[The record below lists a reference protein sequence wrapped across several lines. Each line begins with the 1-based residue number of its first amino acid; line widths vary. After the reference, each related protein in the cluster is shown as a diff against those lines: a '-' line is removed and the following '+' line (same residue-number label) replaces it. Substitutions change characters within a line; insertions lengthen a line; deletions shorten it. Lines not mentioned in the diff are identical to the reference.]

1 VAAASVIESAAI
13 VCKDSN
19 MNWAHV
25 HLLLNHFPTVGM
37 IIGLCLFIAAIVAKS
52 DDLKR
57 ASLVVFFAIS
67 LIAIPAFVT
76 GTSAKLA
83 LDKVPEVSKTM
94 IDTHENAAFEGLW
107 FMELTGAVA
116 WLGLW
121 QFRRLARL
129 PQGTLGAVL
138 VLALATFGLM
148 SRAALIGGEIRHPE
162 VRTEPVPDPV
172 PAGTSS
178 DSVAADQP
186 LTRVIGD
193 AMVNLTW
200 GWPACETI
208 HFVGLSLLFGV
219 VLLVDLRM
227 LGFLQSIPFSTLHR
241 LLPWGILGFG
251 LNVATGFLFFVGA
264 PPTFYV
270 TNATFFWKLALILVA
285 GANALYFT
293 VFDQPWTLGA
303 GDEPPMAARVAAAS
317 GIVLWTGV
325 IFCGQMLPFLGHSF

>member
-1 VAAASVIESAAI
+1 
-13 VCKDSN
+13 

-37 IIGLCLFIAAIVAKS
+37 IIGLGLFITAIVAKS

-57 ASLVVFFAIS
+57 ASLGVFFFIS
-67 LIAIPAFVT
+67 LLAIPAFVT

-83 LDKVPEVSKTM
+83 LQHTPEVSKSM
-94 IDTHENAAFEGLW
+94 IDTHETAAFEALW
-107 FMELTGAVA
+107 VMELTGALA

-121 QFRRLARL
+121 QYRRLSHL
-129 PQGTLGAVL
+129 PQGTLAAVL
-138 VLALATFGLM
+138 VLALVTFGLM

-162 VRTEPVPDPV
+162 VRTESSLTE
-172 PAGTSS
+172 ASSSTGTSAETA
-178 DSVAADQP
+178 AADPP
-186 LTRVIGD
+186 LARVIGD

-227 LGFLQSIPFSTLHR
+227 LGFMKGIPYSTLHR

-303 GDEPPMAARVAAAS
+303 GDEPPMGARVAAVS
-317 GIVLWTGV
+317 GLVLWTAV